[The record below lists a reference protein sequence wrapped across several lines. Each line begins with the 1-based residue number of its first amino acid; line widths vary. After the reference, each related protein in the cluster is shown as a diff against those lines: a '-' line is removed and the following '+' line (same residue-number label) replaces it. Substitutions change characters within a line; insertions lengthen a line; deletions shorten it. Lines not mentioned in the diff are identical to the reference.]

1 MKTGW
6 LSEDPDDSP
15 AMPVTA
21 MLLGRHEHRASVLE
35 TALARSR
42 AQDVREAREQAAS
55 APDPDERAANLLA
68 AGYQPGLLYELQQRL
83 SDVQAELETERD
95 KIEKAARRSERL
107 ARDHAAGRIGAWD
120 VMRMMQDFDEGDS
133 YRCEQLERRA
143 AGISREIAEAT
154 QAISPPQQRDP
165 DPIASATRAAHDEFV
180 AVTRAMLA
188 GAPRPTA
195 PRPFE
200 SASRGAGRSTE
211 HVEGNCWVCEN
222 GRKRDAA
229 WVSAAEAADDAAYD
243 AEVTRLTD
251 SGYSLAIAQ
260 EAATPLISR

>member
-21 MLLGRHEHRASVLE
+21 MLLARQGRRASVLE
-35 TALARSR
+35 TALARS
-42 AQDVREAREQAAS
+42 AAADVREARERAAS

-68 AGYQPGLLYELQQRL
+68 GGYQPGLLYELSQQL
-83 SDVQAELETERD
+83 GDVQAELETERE
-95 KIEKAARRSERL
+95 KIEKGARRSERL
-107 ARDHAAGRIGAWD
+107 ARDHAAGKITALD
-120 VMRMMQDFDEGDS
+120 VSRMQDFDEGDAH
-133 YRCEQLERRA
+133 RCEQLERRA
-143 AGISREIAEAT
+143 SGISRQITEAT

-195 PRPFE
+195 PRPFVSRG
-200 SASRGAGRSTE
+200 SAGAGRSTE

-229 WVSAAEAADDAAYD
+229 WVSAAAAADDAAYD
-243 AEVTRLTD
+243 AEVTRLTGA
-251 SGYSLAIAQ
+251 GYSLAIAQ